1 MKQIVCESIRVIERG
16 REGLSSSVFGKAR
29 REPGRGREWGG
40 VFSSPSLGK
49 TSFWDESDLERVL
62 GG

>member
-16 REGLSSSVFGKAR
+16 REGPSSSVFGKGR
-29 REPGRGREWGG
+29 REGERKSGER

-49 TSFWDESDLERVL
+49 TSHF
-62 GG
+62 GMNQI